1 MGTITENRPCR
12 QVAGQAD
19 NHYNELNNMNIANLR
34 VRTRLFAGFGILCA
48 LLLLVVVFGTVML
61 GRINK
66 GTDVIVNNYMPKIE
80 ASHAVLTE
88 VNNISIALRNMIIN
102 ADPADRKAQAADVE
116 KARATIGAT
125 FDRLKAVIVSEE
137 GKALLA
143 QSIEYNAKS
152 VAAQDELMRRLE
164 AGQTA
169 EAAAYL
175 QAEYRPLLGEYRKAL
190 NGQVAMQKRLAGK
203 AVEDAAA
210 TYNNTLRLMIGL
222 SAAILALAALIAW
235 RITRSITA
243 PVARALAVAETVA
256 AGDLTSRIEV
266 TTKDELGQLLRAL
279 AKMNDSLLATVST
292 VRSGTELIATASS
305 EVAAGSLDL
314 SSRTEEQASALEE
327 TASSMEELT
336 STVKQNAD
344 NARQANVLAGVASSV
359 AERGGQVV
367 KEVVGTMDAINES
380 SKRIADIIGVIDGI
394 AFQTNILALNA
405 AVEAA
410 RAGEQGRGF
419 AVVAGE
425 VRNLAQ
431 RSAAAAKD
439 IKLLIDDSTAKVGDG
454 SRLVGAA
461 GDTMREIVDS
471 IRRVADIMGEISA
484 ASGEQSAGIEQINQ
498 AVAQMDQVTQQN
510 AALVEETSA
519 AADAMRSEAARLAE
533 AVAVFRTGD
542 TPAAPKAAAPR
553 VTKAPAALPA
563 AAPRASTR
571 AAKPAALRKEPVA
584 AGAGDGWEAF

>member
-1 MGTITENRPCR
+1 
-12 QVAGQAD
+12 
-19 NHYNELNNMNIANLR
+19 MNIANLR
-34 VRTRLFAGFGILCA
+34 IRTRLFAAFGLLCGFLIL
-48 LLLLVVVFGTVML
+48 VIVFGTAML

-102 ADPADRKAQAADVE
+102 ADPADRQAQAAEIE
-116 KARATIGAT
+116 KARNTIAATY
-125 FDRLKAVIVSEE
+125 DRLKHTIVSEE
-137 GKALLA
+137 GKALLH
-143 QSIEYNAKS
+143 QGVDYNAKAT
-152 VAAQDELMRRLE
+152 AAQDELMRRLQ
-164 AGQTA
+164 AGETGQ
-169 EAAAYL
+169 AAAYL
-175 QAEYRPLLGEYRKAL
+175 QNAYRPLLVEYRKAL
-190 NGQVAMQKRLAGK
+190 EGQIAMQKTLAAR
-203 AVEDAAA
+203 AVADAEA
-210 TYNNTLRLMIGL
+210 TYANTLRLMMGL
-222 SAAILALAALIAW
+222 SAAILALAAFIAW
-235 RITRSITA
+235 RITVSITA

-266 TTKDELGQLLRAL
+266 TTRDELGQLLNAL
-279 AKMNDSLLATVST
+279 KKMNDSLLATVST
-292 VRSGTELIATASS
+292 VRSGTEMIATASAQ
-305 EVAAGSLDL
+305 VAAGSLDL

-336 STVKQNAD
+336 STVKQSAD
-344 NARQANVLAGVASSV
+344 NARQANVLAGVASDV
-359 AERGGQVV
+359 AERGGKVV
-367 KEVVGTMDAINES
+367 RQVVGTMDAINDA
-380 SKRIADIIGVIDGI
+380 SKRIGDIIGVIDGI

-419 AVVAGE
+419 AVVASE

-439 IKLLIDDSTAKVGDG
+439 IKLLIDDSTGKVADG
-454 SRLVGAA
+454 SRLVGEA

-471 IRRVADIMGEISA
+471 IRRVTDLMGEISA
-484 ASGEQSAGIEQINQ
+484 ASGEQSAGIEQINE

-519 AADAMRSEAARLAE
+519 AADAMRGQAAKLAE

-542 TPAAPKAAAPR
+542 GMTAAAPR
-553 VTKAPAALPA
+553 PA
-563 AAPRASTR
+563 AAPRAPL
-571 AAKPAALRKEPVA
+571 APAKLVKPAAVRKEPVV
-584 AGAGDGWEAF
+584 AGDGWEAF

>member
-1 MGTITENRPCR
+1 MATQDAWPFSRQPENE
-12 QVAGQAD
+12 V
-19 NHYNELNNMNIANLR
+19 NNMNIANLR
-34 VRTRLFAGFGILCA
+34 IRTRLFAGFGILCGF
-48 LLLLVVVFGTVML
+48 LILVVVFGTAML

-102 ADPADRKAQAADVE
+102 ADPADRQAQAAE
-116 KARATIGAT
+116 IETARSAIAATY
-125 FDRLKAVIVSEE
+125 DRLKRTIVSEE
-137 GKALLA
+137 GKALLH
-143 QSIEYNAKS
+143 QGLDYNAQAT
-152 VAAQDELMRRLE
+152 AAQDELMRRLQ
-164 AGQTA
+164 AGETA
-169 EAAAYL
+169 QAAAYL
-175 QAEYRPLLGEYRKAL
+175 KDAYRPLLVEYRKAL
-190 NGQVAMQKRLAGK
+190 EGQIAMQKRLAAR
-203 AVEDAAA
+203 AVADAEA
-210 TYNNTLRLMIGL
+210 TYANTLRLMMGL
-222 SAAILALAALIAW
+222 SAAILALAAFIAW
-235 RITRSITA
+235 RITASITA

-266 TTKDELGQLLRAL
+266 TTRDELGQLLHAL
-279 AKMNDSLLATVST
+279 RKMNDSLLSTVST
-292 VRSGTELIATASS
+292 VRSGTEMIATASAQ
-305 EVAAGSLDL
+305 VAAGSLDL

-344 NARQANVLAGVASSV
+344 NARQANVLAGVASEV
-359 AERGGQVV
+359 AERGGKVV
-367 KEVVGTMDAINES
+367 RQVVGTMDAINDA
-380 SKRIADIIGVIDGI
+380 SKRIGDIIGVIDGI

-419 AVVAGE
+419 AVVAAE

-439 IKLLIDDSTAKVGDG
+439 IKLLIDDSTGKVGDG
-454 SRLVGAA
+454 SRLVGEA

-471 IRRVADIMGEISA
+471 IRRVTDLMAEISA
-484 ASGEQSAGIEQINQ
+484 ASGEQSAGIEQINA

-519 AADAMRSEAARLAE
+519 AADAMRSQAAKLAE
-533 AVAVFRTGD
+533 AVAVFRTGE
-542 TPAAPKAAAPR
+542 TAAPC
-553 VTKAPAALPA
+553 VVEPAV
-563 AAPRASTR
+563 APRAP
-571 AAKPAALRKEPVA
+571 AKLARPAAVRKEPVV